1 VISYRVVPAGDS
13 ALLVEFEERID
24 PVVNARAIALADAV
38 QAAGLPGVRDVVPTF
53 RSVAVYF
60 DPVHTNGAALL
71 ACIDRHAQAPS
82 APAAAAR
89 EPIRIPV
96 CYGGEAGP
104 DLAGVAAF
112 AGMSEDDVVI
122 AHTSQAYRVF
132 MLGFVP
138 GFAYLGIVDERIAIP
153 RLTTP
158 RVRVPA
164 GSVGIAG
171 VQTGIYPADT
181 PGGWRLIGRTPIKP
195 FDPERADPFLMKAGD
210 AVQFYPIDRGEYDRW
225 T

>member
-24 PVVNARAIALADAV
+24 PAVNARAIALADAV
-38 QAAGLPGVRDVVPTF
+38 QAAGLAGVRDVVPTF

-71 ACIDRHAQAPS
+71 ACIERHAQAPS
-82 APAAAAR
+82 APVTESR

-96 CYGGEAGP
+96 CYGGDVGP
-104 DLAGVAAF
+104 DLADVAAF
-112 AGMSEDDVVI
+112 AGMSEDEVVV
-122 AHTSQAYRVF
+122 AHTSPAYRVF

-171 VQTGIYPADT
+171 VQTGIYPAET

-195 FDPERADPFLMKAGD
+195 FEPDRADPFLMKAGD
-210 AVQFYPIDRGEYDRW
+210 TVQFYPIDRGEYDRW
-225 T
+225 M